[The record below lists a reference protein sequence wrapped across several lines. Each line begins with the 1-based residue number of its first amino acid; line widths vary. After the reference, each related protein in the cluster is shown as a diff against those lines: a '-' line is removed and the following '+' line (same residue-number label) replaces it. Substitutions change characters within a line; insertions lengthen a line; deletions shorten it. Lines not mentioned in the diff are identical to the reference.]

1 MKRINPTSLI
11 IELKYCIIAT
21 YTYFIKAY
29 SLLFQEKESVEDKN
43 IKMILIAVF
52 KYKDIES
59 QNGIPIIFQ
68 CFS

>member
-11 IELKYCIIAT
+11 IELKCYTIAT
-21 YTYFIKAY
+21 YTYFIKVY